1 MIKYLYLKISYIYF
15 LISIKVYCEQKYLTH
30 PMIIE
35 IDSANLNMNN
45 PDQKLIFK
53 FLREAVE
60 ILSKIVNSIDGRKI
74 NLSQEIVI
82 KKCKK
87 KILVSNKEK
96 FNSDL
101 IIFPIYKKINSND
114 FFQSFICEDNY
125 SDKIPPNIA
134 ILYINSKFS
143 IKSIIKN
150 PINEYKYK
158 LQLFKYLLDC
168 LGLNLVFRYKTNQA
182 RDNFFES
189 PNYLIENSFS
199 YNSMVKYYKLNER
212 SLPLTDIDEIG
223 DFYLPFWPDNSII
236 KDFRNEYIDIS
247 YDMSETSFNLLN
259 DFNYYK
265 LSECDMIFDEKGIC
279 HRVDQKCINR
289 EEFDN
294 NYYLSYGIY
303 NSKIICYFSGKHN
316 ILNNQCGNKYG
327 FLLNE
332 IIDYSPLIF
341 KKPVG
346 FKKFDTYEL
355 PELYYHNKQELKLLI
370 PSKKCN
376 PTIPRT
382 IFFKNDYMPDFYNL
396 IDIDLTEDNRKY
408 FVAFYTH
415 EELNLNY
422 DYVILAKF
430 NGLLRSYLPFGNQNL
445 ILDSFPEYIYK
456 ERGKEHKINKY
467 QKIYNF
473 IGGNI
478 YERKDLLYIQ
488 YKKQQQIFGE
498 EYNYMQETY
507 LYPEDKEKIRKYF
520 SGYYY
525 EDINNLWIV
534 KPKNH
539 NTGDE
544 VHIFTSLENESGD
557 FVISKYIH
565 NPHLINGYKYIL
577 RLYVLVSGLRPLRI
591 YLNKEGLVIIATKK
605 FTLDKKYLN
614 NKFVHLI
621 NTGINKLNKDYIYSN
636 GLENKE
642 NKDVKRLNFNVYRE
656 YLEKEDF
663 NYFELREKIKDIVI
677 KTVISGYEYL
687 LWKLDELYLS
697 DRSFFNLFE
706 YDVLIDDS
714 YEPHLLEVNQRPDMH
729 IYDNMDKIVK
739 ENLFLD
745 TLNIVGLVP
754 FSHDESQQPL
764 DDEYISDDP
773 VQEAVDFAFCELTRP
788 KRELELIFPKKNN
801 IDKYKR
807 FIKEKI
813 PENDKFWGI
822 IKKEEED
829 YLDG

>member
-1 MIKYLYLKISYIYF
+1 MIKYLYLKISCIYF
-15 LISIKVYCEQKYLTH
+15 LISVKVYCEQKYLTH
-30 PMIIE
+30 PMIIG
-35 IDSANLNMNN
+35 IDSSNLDMNSPN
-45 PDQKLIFK
+45 QKLIFK
-53 FLREAVE
+53 FLSEAVE

-74 NLSQEIVI
+74 SLSQEIVI
-82 KKCKK
+82 EKCKK
-87 KILVSNKEK
+87 YILVSNKEK
-96 FNSDL
+96 LNSDL
-101 IIFPIYKKINSND
+101 IIFPIYDKIKSND

-125 SDKIPPNIA
+125 SDKIPPNIV
-134 ILYINSKFS
+134 ILYINNKFA
-143 IKSIIKN
+143 IKSIINN

-158 LQLFKYLLDC
+158 LKLFKYLLDC
-168 LGLNLVFRYKTNQA
+168 LGLNFILRYKTNQA

-189 PNYLIENSFS
+189 PKYLIENSFS
-199 YNSMVKYYKLNER
+199 YNSMVKYYKLNGR
-212 SLPLTDIDEIG
+212 PLPLTNIDESG
-223 DFYLPFWPDNSII
+223 DFYLPFWPNNSII

-259 DFNYYK
+259 DLNYYK

-303 NSKIICYFSGKHN
+303 NSNIICYFSGKGN

-341 KKPVG
+341 KKPVTY
-346 FKKFDTYEL
+346 KKFDTYEI
-355 PELYYHNKQELKLLI
+355 PELYYHNEQELKLLI

-382 IFFKNDYMPDFYNL
+382 IFFKKDYMPGFYNL

-408 FVAFYTH
+408 FVTYYTH
-415 EELNLNY
+415 EELYLNY
-422 DYVILAKF
+422 EYIILANF
-430 NGLLRSYLPFGNQNL
+430 NGLLRSFLPFGNQNL
-445 ILDSFPEYIYK
+445 IIDSFPEYIYK
-456 ERGKEHKINKY
+456 ERGKGHKINKY
-467 QKIYNF
+467 QKISNF
-473 IGGNI
+473 IGSNI
-478 YERKDLLYIQ
+478 YERKDLLYKQ
-488 YKKQQQIFGE
+488 YKKQQLIFGE

-507 LYPEDKEKIRKYF
+507 LYPEDKEKIIKYF
-520 SGYYY
+520 SDYYY

-534 KPKNH
+534 KTQKD
-539 NTGDE
+539 NTDDE
-544 VHIFTSLENESGD
+544 VHIFTSLENESGN
-557 FVISKYIH
+557 FLISKYIH
-565 NPHLINGYKYIL
+565 NPHLIKGCKYIL

-591 YLNKEGLVIIATKK
+591 YLNKEGLVRIATKK
-605 FTLDKKYLN
+605 FTLDKKHLN
-614 NKFVHLI
+614 DKFVHLI
-621 NTGINKLNKDYIYSN
+621 NTGINILNKNNIYSN
-636 GLENKE
+636 RFES
-642 NKDVKRLNFNVYRE
+642 KDVNKLNFSVYKE
-656 YLEKEDF
+656 YLEKEDID
-663 NYFELREKIKDIVI
+663 YLELREKIKDVVI

-687 LWKLDELYLS
+687 LWKLDEFYLS
-697 DRSFFNLFE
+697 DRSFFNLFG
-706 YDVLIDDS
+706 YDVLIDDN

-729 IYDNMDKIVK
+729 IYDNIDKIVK

-745 TLNIVGLVP
+745 TLNIIGLVP

-764 DDEYISDDP
+764 DEEYISDDP

-788 KRELELIFPKKNN
+788 KGDLELIFPKKNN

-807 FIKEKI
+807 FIKKKI

-822 IKKEEED
+822 IKDEEED